1 MLQSLGL
8 LALLGILSLTAVA
21 IALFTVAWLIPRA
34 IRDIRKQWRKTVEE
48 MRGPGPVP
56 ALPLDQEGL
65 SMKWEFQRRY
75 EQVLARVRDRVEL
88 AVDGEVTAED
98 YLAWYRR
105 AQRRQSPRKRVLNSR
120 VLWAL
125 ALVALAVCGAVWA
138 GWNWTL
144 VTLLC
149 AIAAFMLFLP
159 SLIWWSAGKNVLA
172 AARKHALR
180 GIVGPHR
187 WLFTAD
193 SFIEVNEVLTLV
205 IPWGNL
211 HALEEDEGYTY
222 LCLGPSP
229 RQAVIFPRHGFAS
242 PQEYER
248 AAALAKECYERAR
261 TLEKAPAPVTL
272 EPVSLLS
279 SPPSQDIRT

>member
-48 MRGPGPVP
+48 LRDPRPAP
-56 ALPLDQEGL
+56 ALPPDSEGL

-88 AVDGEVTAED
+88 AVECEVMAED
-98 YLAWYRR
+98 YLALYRR
-105 AQRRQSPRKRVLNSR
+105 AQRQNPRKGVLNGR

-125 ALVALAVCGAVWA
+125 ALVVLAVCGAVWA

-144 VTLLC
+144 VALLF
-149 AIAAFMLFLP
+149 AIGGFLLFLP
-159 SLIWWSAGKNVLA
+159 SLLWWSAGKHVQA
-172 AARKHALR
+172 AARQHALR
-180 GIVGPHR
+180 GIIGAHR

-193 SFIEVNEVLTLV
+193 SFIEVNELLTLE
-205 IPWGNL
+205 ILWGNL
-211 HALEEDEGYTY
+211 HAIEDDEGYTY

-229 RQAVIFPRHGFAS
+229 RQAMIFPRRGFAS

-272 EPVSLLS
+272 EPVALLPG
-279 SPPSQDIRT
+279 PPSQDIRK